1 MFKLIKYFIFKLIY
15 GKINKAIKPKDSKQI
30 IVKKVIFNN
39 LISYDLYII
48 FKGRLY
54 TDTTNNTAFI
64 LNQFIIRDV
73 SFQYKLK
80 KNLQIVNGNIFDNFV
95 VKNGTPK
102 LIKEIKGSVFSLL
115 SGGAAKNNYWH
126 WMFDVLPKFGILEK
140 SNFKLKPDYYLLP
153 SLSQKYQLE
162 TLLSLRIPLIK
173 LLDGEKQKHI
183 FCDKFLAV
191 DHPNVFNNNPSK
203 SIQNIPVWIIKW
215 LRKKYIKNNSSHVNL
230 PEKIF
235 INREEDSVL
244 EKRKIINNKEVEN
257 LLTEHGFKSLT
268 LSNYDFKK
276 QVELFKNAK
285 FIVGLHGAGF
295 ANIIFSNPGTKV
307 LELQSKH
314 SGKVILNLAKK
325 CKMNYKRII
334 DSRATSIKH
343 QNNHVKVDLQKLKKL
358 IFTFK

>member
-1 MFKLIKYFIFKLIY
+1 MFNELVINLLASAILLLFGFLFGKFRERRLNEGKNLDEYDFYPFKL
-15 GKINKAIKPKDSKQI
+15 DED
-30 IVKKVIFNN
+30 NN
-39 LISYDLYII
+39 LYFDLVKFSYGVAHL
-48 FKGRLY
+48 
-54 TDTTNNTAFI
+54 
-64 LNQFIIRDV
+64 
-73 SFQYKLK
+73 LK
-80 KNLQIVNGNIFDNFV
+80 NRDNFV